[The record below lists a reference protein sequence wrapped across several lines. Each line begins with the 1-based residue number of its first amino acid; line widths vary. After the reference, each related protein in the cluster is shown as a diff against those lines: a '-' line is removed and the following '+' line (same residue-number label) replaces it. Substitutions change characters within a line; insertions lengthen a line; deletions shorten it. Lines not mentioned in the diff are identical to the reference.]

1 MLVTLL
7 LFAIIL
13 FLFSI
18 IAGLVGSLTGLGGG
32 VVIIPVLV
40 LIFHINIHYAMG
52 ASIISVIATSSGSAA
67 AYMRE
72 GFTNLRIGMFLE
84 TAAVIGAFCGALLIA
99 FVSKTFLAILFS
111 LVMFFSAYLTIAR
124 KEENEEYSSSHPWA
138 TYLQL
143 ESSYLVETKH
153 TPYYVQNVPVAFL
166 IMGIAGLFSGL
177 LGIGSG
183 ALKVLAMDQA
193 LRLPYKV
200 STTTSN
206 FMIGITAAVSAGIY
220 FAKGYIHPF
229 ITFPVMIGVIIGSF
243 FGAKILV
250 KIHNRALRIIFSVAI
265 CFVGVEML
273 YKALTGGI

>member
-1 MLVTLL
+1 MTLL
-7 LFAIIL
+7 TFAIVL

-18 IAGLVGSLTGLGGG
+18 LAGLLGSLTGLGGG

-40 LIFHINIHYAMG
+40 LLFHINIHYAMG

-84 TAAVIGAFCGALLIA
+84 TAAVVGAFCGALLIA
-99 FVSKTFLAILFS
+99 LVSKAFLAILFS
-111 LVMFFSAYLTIAR
+111 LIMFFSAYLTITR
-124 KEENEEYSSSHPWA
+124 QDEKDQYTTSHPWA
-138 TYLQL
+138 NYFHLNSTYMVADQQT
-143 ESSYLVETKH
+143 S
-153 TPYYVQNVPVAFL
+153 YYVQNVPVAFF
-166 IMGIAGLFSGL
+166 IMSVAGLFSGL

-220 FAKGYIHPF
+220 FAQGYIHPL
-229 ITFPVMIGVIIGSF
+229 ITFPVMIGVIVGSYL
-243 FGAKILV
+243 GAKILA
-250 KIHNRALRIIFSVAI
+250 KIHNRVLRIIFSIAI
-265 CFVGVEML
+265 CFVGLEML

>member
-1 MLVTLL
+1 MTLL
-7 LFAIIL
+7 TFAIIL

-18 IAGLVGSLTGLGGG
+18 LAGLLGSLTGLGGG
-32 VVIIPVLV
+32 VVVIPVLV
-40 LIFHINIHYAMG
+40 LLFHINIHYAMG

-84 TAAVIGAFCGALLIA
+84 TAAVVGAFCGALLIA
-99 FVSKTFLAILFS
+99 FVSKAFLAILFS
-111 LVMFFSAYLTIAR
+111 LIMFLSAYLTVTR
-124 KEENEEYSSSHPWA
+124 NEEKEQFITSHRWA
-138 TYLQL
+138 EYFNLNSTYIAANQP
-143 ESSYLVETKH
+143 
-153 TPYYVQNVPVAFL
+153 TPYYVQNVPIAFF

-220 FAKGYIHPF
+220 FAQGYIHPF
-229 ITFPVMIGVIIGSF
+229 ITFPVMLGVIVGSYL
-243 FGAKILV
+243 GAKILT
-250 KIHNRALRIIFSVAI
+250 KIHNRILRFIFSVAI
-265 CFVGVEML
+265 CFVGLEMF
-273 YKALTGGI
+273 YKALTGAI